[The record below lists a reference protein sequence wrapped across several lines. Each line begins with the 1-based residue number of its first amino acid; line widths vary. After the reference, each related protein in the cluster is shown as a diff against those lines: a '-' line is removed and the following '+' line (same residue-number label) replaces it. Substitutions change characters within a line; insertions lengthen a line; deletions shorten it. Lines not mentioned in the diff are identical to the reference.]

1 MNNLNFTLG
10 TFIGCYFVSHNF
22 GCTSIHRPL
31 SYPLRSLMSGE
42 FIDLLDLSHSL
53 ENTNM
58 QTNIKRD
65 KNRLKTCFENF
76 KIHMYLNYIN
86 DFKFLNGANFFSKEK
101 ALSLT

>member
-1 MNNLNFTLG
+1 MSGRDGGGHWNFTLG
-10 TFIGCYFVSHNF
+10 TFIGCFDVKMSKLFYFAYHNF

-31 SYPLRSLMSGE
+31 TYPLRSLMSGE

-76 KIHMYLNYIN
+76 KIHMYLNY
-86 DFKFLNGANFFSKEK
+86 
-101 ALSLT
+101 